1 MAISS
6 PLKKVNENLPKIK
19 ALVKALQSDEVKK
32 FIEEKYQ
39 GALIPT
45 F

>member
-1 MAISS
+1 
-6 PLKKVNENLPKIK
+6 
-19 ALVKALQSDEVKK
+19 VKALQSDEVKK